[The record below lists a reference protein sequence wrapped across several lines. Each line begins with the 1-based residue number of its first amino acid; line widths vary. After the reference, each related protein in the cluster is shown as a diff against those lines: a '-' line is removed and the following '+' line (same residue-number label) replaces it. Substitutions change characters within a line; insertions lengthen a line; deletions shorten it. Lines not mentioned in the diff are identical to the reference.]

1 MEIRPAFQSGI
12 EGFQRATQR
21 AAEASQQIAQAGT
34 TATENGLPEQDLVK
48 PVVELKQAEQQAA
61 ASAKVIETENRVLG
75 SLLDI
80 RA

>member
-1 MEIRPAFQSGI
+1 MEIRPPSAFASGV

-21 AAEASQQIAQAGT
+21 AAEASEQIAQAGT
-34 TATENGLPEQDLVK
+34 TKPDQDLVK
-48 PVVELKQAEQQAA
+48 PLVELKQAEQQAG
-61 ASAKVIETENRVLG
+61 ASAKVVETADKVLG

>member
-34 TATENGLPEQDLVK
+34 TQPEQDLVK

>member
-1 MEIRPAFQSGI
+1 MEISSVPSAFASGVQ
-12 EGFQRATQR
+12 GLQRATQR
-21 AAEASQQIAQAGT
+21 ADEAAFKIAQAGT
-34 TATENGLPEQDLVK
+34 TKPEQDVVEPL
-48 PVVELKQAEQQAA
+48 VELKQSELQAS

>member
-1 MEIRPAFQSGI
+1 MEIRSSAFQSGV

-34 TATENGLPEQDLVK
+34 TQPEQDLVK

-61 ASAKVIETENRVLG
+61 ASAKVIETENNILG

>member
-21 AAEASQQIAQAGT
+21 AAEASQQIAQAGL
-34 TATENGLPEQDLVK
+34 TETESTQPEQDLVK

>member
-1 MEIRPAFQSGI
+1 MELSVQRPPSVFASGV

-21 AAEASQQIAQAGT
+21 AADASQQIAQAGT
-34 TATENGLPEQDLVK
+34 TQPEQDLVK
-48 PVVELKQAEQQAA
+48 PLVELKQAEQQAG
-61 ASAKVIETENRVLG
+61 ASAKVIETADKVLG